1 MAQGDRCS
9 HDDDP
14 MATFGLLGERLNDTD
29 IDYIEIVEDSFEGN
43 HAKGRPKSV
52 DPCEW
57 IVVGRSRP

>member
-1 MAQGDRCS
+1 
-9 HDDDP
+9 

-29 IDYIEIVEDSFEGN
+29 IDYIEIVEDSFQGN